1 MKTSHLASVK
11 LINSVL
17 LSVTKCALAPR
28 RRLINKL
35 EHNTDASNS
44 SASHNYGTRSSNN
57 IFHIDFTPLFV
68 SVLIHISIVSIHLTL
83 HSVMTHKTVIWIF
96 TLIYIIISYCF
107 TNQFNVILLLCS
119 SLSSGPFL
127 PGFLLIFPC
136 PIQGHS
142 FIWQILHAISC
153 YLLIV
158 LTENIQP
165 IAHMGKNS
173 GRKLSDRNKDPVYI
187 TDPPPIGCRTNII
200 QREIQIIRLLRLQ
213 HSTAFRHPIKV
224 SRIPSQ
230 KECTLKIWEGVK
242 CPHTCHR
249 GIYRKR
255 GIALTNHNLDNGWL
269 WVVNFMPQLL
279 YPSAPPQILY
289 P

>member
-1 MKTSHLASVK
+1 
-11 LINSVL
+11 
-17 LSVTKCALAPR
+17 
-28 RRLINKL
+28 
-35 EHNTDASNS
+35 
-44 SASHNYGTRSSNN
+44 
-57 IFHIDFTPLFV
+57 
-68 SVLIHISIVSIHLTL
+68 
-83 HSVMTHKTVIWIF
+83 
-96 TLIYIIISYCF
+96 
-107 TNQFNVILLLCS
+107 
-119 SLSSGPFL
+119 
-127 PGFLLIFPC
+127 
-136 PIQGHS
+136 
-142 FIWQILHAISC
+142 
-153 YLLIV
+153 
-158 LTENIQP
+158 
-165 IAHMGKNS
+165 MGKNS